1 MIILMGI
8 VGAGKGTQA
17 KLLADHSG
25 YEPISTGELLR
36 KYASEDQHRRM
47 LAGELLGDEEI
58 IAMVDKVLDEV
69 KDPSRC
75 MLDGFPRSV
84 RQTEWLLGEFEK
96 GRFDLT
102 AFLHLI
108 VSEEVVRER
117 MLNRGRPDDTP
128 ETITKRF
135 QEYHTVTE
143 PVLEYLKQRGTKV
156 YDVDGDQEPEA
167 VHQDVCRV
175 LELAKLEKV
184 A

>member
-17 KLLADHSG
+17 KLLAEHSG
-25 YEPISTGELLR
+25 YKPISTGELLR
-36 KYASEDQHRRM
+36 KYATEEQHRRM
-47 LAGELLGDEEI
+47 LAGELLGDDEI

-69 KDPSRC
+69 EDPGKC

-84 RQTEWLLGEFEK
+84 AQTEWLLDQAER
-96 GRFDLT
+96 GRFGLT
-102 AFLHLI
+102 AIIHLL

-135 QEYHTVTE
+135 HEYHTITE
-143 PVLEYLKQRGTKV
+143 PVLEYLKGRGVKV

-167 VHQDVCRV
+167 VHEDVVRA
-175 LELAKLEKV
+175 LERAKVEAV
-184 A
+184 

>member
-36 KYASEDQHRRM
+36 KYATEEQHRRM
-47 LAGELLGDEEI
+47 LAGELLGDDEI
-58 IAMVDKVLDEV
+58 IEMVDKVLDEV
-69 KDPSRC
+69 DDPGKC

-84 RQTEWLLGEFEK
+84 RQTEWLLDQVEK
-96 GRFDLT
+96 GRFSLT
-102 AFLHLI
+102 AIIHLL

-143 PVLEYLKQRGTKV
+143 PVLEYLKDRGVKV

-167 VHQDVCRV
+167 VHEDVVRA
-175 LELAKLEKV
+175 LERAKVEAV
-184 A
+184 

>member
-17 KLLADHSG
+17 KLLAEHSG
-25 YEPISTGELLR
+25 YQAVSTGELLR
-36 KYASEDQHRRM
+36 TYATEEQHRRM

-58 IAMVDKVLDEV
+58 IDMVDTVLDEV
-69 KDPSRC
+69 QDPGKC

-84 RQTEWLLGEFEK
+84 RQTEWLLEQIRQN
-96 GRFDLT
+96 RFDLT
-102 AFLHLI
+102 AIIHLI

-128 ETITKRF
+128 ETIVRRF
-135 QEYHTVTE
+135 QEYHTITE
-143 PVLEYLKQRGTKV
+143 PVLEYLRQHGVPV
-156 YDVDGDQEPEA
+156 YDVNGDQDPEA
-167 VHQDVCRV
+167 VHEDVRRA
-175 LELAKLEKV
+175 LDQAQGR